1 MNDHFDPRDDGAARM
16 LGIVIWISAAFYIAA
31 ALVVFHVVLGAPL

>member
-1 MNDHFDPRDDGAARM
+1 MNDHFDPRDDGADRM
-16 LGIVIWISAAFYIAA
+16 LGIVIWMAAAFYITL